1 MAAILSRPHTRG
13 DMLVL
18 LVTPHCDKAVTQH
31 WYDGL
36 LPIRH
41 QAITYTNIVSQFDHR

>member
-31 WYDGL
+31 WYNGL

-41 QAITYTNIVSQFDHR
+41 QAITYTNIDSQFDHQ